1 MKWPERKESMTSKNV
16 LRAPTTEAGVADHL
30 PSVSVDLVWSAWN
43 PLQLLLLYSQGRVCY
58 VALFLETQ

>member
-1 MKWPERKESMTSKNV
+1 MTSKNV
-16 LRAPTTEAGVADHL
+16 LRAPTGEAGVADHP
-30 PSVSVDLVWSAWN
+30 PSDSVDLVWSAWN